1 MQTTRTFI
9 AIEVGPPASTV
20 LSRYLADWSSVVKN
34 VRWTRAEQMHVTL
47 KFLGEVDN
55 RDLPQ
60 ICNATREIC
69 AAIDPFVATLNAFGT
84 FPKGKPP
91 RVLWAGFD
99 HGVQEMVELNTR
111 LESSLAD
118 IGIPR
123 ETRAFRPHL
132 TLGRIGK
139 AAQPEDILKM
149 CESPLA
155 TQFQVDSVLM
165 LASERERGNIIY
177 EPIDT
182 IEL

>member
-20 LSRYLADWSSVVKN
+20 LSRHLSGWSAAVQN
-34 VRWTRAEQMHVTL
+34 VRWTQAEQMHVTL
-47 KFLGEVDN
+47 KFLGEIDN
-55 RDLPQ
+55 RELPK

-69 AAIDPFVATLNAFGT
+69 SDIDPFVATLDALGT
-84 FPKGKPP
+84 FPKNKPP

-99 HGVQEMVELNTR
+99 QGALEMIDLNSR
-111 LESSLAD
+111 IESALAE

-139 AAQPEDILKM
+139 AARAEDISQM
-149 CESPLA
+149 CETQLA
-155 TQFQVDSVLM
+155 TQFQVDSVM
-165 LASERERGNIIY
+165 ILASERERGKVIY

-182 IEL
+182 VEL